1 MKRVIGKT
9 QFFKWQYWVDADF
22 PKTGQC
28 TPFENVGM
36 GGGISRK
43 GKTRNLENNVLGFAS

>member
-28 TPFENVGM
+28 TPFENEGM
-36 GGGISRK
+36 GVAFP
-43 GKTRNLENNVLGFAS
+43 GKERLEAWKITFWGFAS